1 MGTPHGV
8 EIVPSI
14 ARDIVRD
21 ILRKASS
28 SSMSKLLT
36 VFLSASQVCG
46 LLVAASG
53 AQVSTKAAVVDLT
66 ASAQQGISMA
76 AKGRC
81 REALPVLRKA
91 APHLADKQLK
101 YQATMS
107 IARCSMSLDQM
118 ETAVQTLLLLNREFP
133 HDPEVLYTTTHFFS
147 ELASRASQDLA
158 ATSPA
163 SPQAQELDAEA
174 FESQGNWDKA
184 TAEYKRILEQNPR
197 LSGIHYRLG
206 RIFLAKTPAE
216 AEEAKKE
223 FDAELQI
230 DPSNAS
236 AEFML
241 GEMERQAGQWD
252 QAAGHFLRASKLD
265 EGFAEA
271 YLALG
276 MSLNSAGK
284 FPDAVAPL
292 QTYVKMQPADP
303 AGHYQLATAYARSG
317 HKLEAEKEMALQR
330 EAAAKSPREQT
341 PQQ

>member
-1 MGTPHGV
+1 
-8 EIVPSI
+8 
-14 ARDIVRD
+14 
-21 ILRKASS
+21 
-28 SSMSKLLT
+28 MSRLLNF
-36 VFLSASQVCG
+36 FLSALQVCG
-46 LLVAASG
+46 LLVVASG
-53 AQVSTKAAVVDLT
+53 AQVPKKAPVVDST
-66 ASAQQGISMA
+66 ASAQQGISLA

-91 APHLADKQLK
+91 APHLTDKQLK

-107 IARCSMSLDQM
+107 IARCSMSLDQI
-118 ETAVQTLLLLNREFP
+118 ETAVQALLLLNREFP

-163 SPQAQELDAEA
+163 SPQAQQLDAEA

-184 TAEYKRILEQNPR
+184 AAEYKRILEQNPR
-197 LSGIHYRLG
+197 VPGIHYRLG
-206 RIFLAKTPAE
+206 RIFLAMTPAD
-216 AEEAKKE
+216 AENAKKE

-252 QAAGHFLRASKLD
+252 QAAGHFLRASKID
-265 EGFAEA
+265 EGFSEA

-303 AGHYQLATAYARSG
+303 AGHYQLGTAYARTG

-330 EAAAKSPREQT
+330 EAAAKSPREQV

>member
-1 MGTPHGV
+1 MASKSLSSASRYTA
-8 EIVPSI
+8 PSEN
-14 ARDIVRD
+14 RD
-21 ILRKASS
+21 LHLLP
-28 SSMSKLLT
+28 MSRLLT
-36 VFLSASQVCG
+36 IFLAVLQVCG
-46 LLVAASG
+46 FLTGASR
-53 AQVSTKAAVVDLT
+53 AQISKKVPVVDPT
-66 ASAQQGISMA
+66 AAAQRGISLA

-91 APHLADKQLK
+91 SSSLADKQLK

-107 IARCSMSLDQM
+107 IARCAMSLDQM
-118 ETAVQTLLLLNREFP
+118 ETAVQALLLLNREFP

-158 ATSPA
+158 ATSPG
-163 SPQAQELDAEA
+163 SPQAQQLDAEA

-184 TAEYKRILEQNPR
+184 AAEYNRILEQNPR
-197 LSGIHYRLG
+197 LPGIHYRLG
-206 RIFLAKTPAE
+206 RIFLAKTPAD

-223 FDAELQI
+223 FDAELKI

-241 GEMERQAGQWD
+241 GEMDRQAGHWD
-252 QAAGHFLRASKLD
+252 DAAGHFLRASKID

-284 FPDAVAPL
+284 FPDAIAPL

-303 AGHYQLATAYARSG
+303 AGHYQLGTAYARSG
-317 HKLEAEKEMALQR
+317 NKQEAEKEMALQR
-330 EAAAKSPREQT
+330 EAAAKSPREHA

>member
-1 MGTPHGV
+1 
-8 EIVPSI
+8 
-14 ARDIVRD
+14 
-21 ILRKASS
+21 
-28 SSMSKLLT
+28 MSKLLT
-36 VFLSASQVCG
+36 VFLSALQLCG

-53 AQVSTKAAVVDLT
+53 AQVSKKAPVVDPT
-66 ASAQQGISMA
+66 ASAQQGISLA

-81 REALPVLRKA
+81 REALPVLRKT
-91 APHLADKQLK
+91 PSSLSLADKQLK

-107 IARCSMSLDQM
+107 IARCAMSLNQM
-118 ETAVQTLLLLNREFP
+118 ETAVQALLALNREFP

-163 SPQAQELDAEA
+163 SPQAQQLDAEA

-184 TAEYKRILEQNPR
+184 AAEYKRILEQNPR
-197 LSGIHYRLG
+197 LPGIHYRLG
-206 RIFLAKTPAE
+206 RIFLAKTPAD

-223 FDAELQI
+223 FDAELTI

-252 QAAGHFLRASKLD
+252 QAAAHFSRASKID

-284 FPDAVAPL
+284 FPDAIAPL

-303 AGHYQLATAYARSG
+303 AGHYQLGTAYARSG
-317 HKLEAEKEMALQR
+317 HKQEAEKEMALQR
-330 EAAAKSPREQT
+330 EAAAKSPREQA

>member
-1 MGTPHGV
+1 MVVALGQNF
-8 EIVPSI
+8 SI
-14 ARDIVRD
+14 ESARYTARSENVDRH
-21 ILRKASS
+21 LH
-28 SSMSKLLT
+28 SMSKMLT
-36 VFLSASQVCG
+36 VFLSALQVCG
-46 LLVAASG
+46 LLVASG
-53 AQVSTKAAVVDLT
+53 AQISKKAPVVDPM
-66 ASAQQGISMA
+66 ASAQQGISLA

-81 REALPVLRKA
+81 REALPVLRKTSSS
-91 APHLADKQLK
+91 LADKQLK
-101 YQATMS
+101 YQSTMS
-107 IARCSMSLDQM
+107 IARCAMSLNQM
-118 ETAVQTLLLLNREFP
+118 ETAVQALLLLNREFP

-158 ATSPA
+158 ATSPT
-163 SPQAQELDAEA
+163 SPQAQQLDAEA

-184 TAEYKRILEQNPR
+184 AAEYKRILEQNPR
-197 LSGIHYRLG
+197 LPGIHYRLG
-206 RIFLAKTPAE
+206 RIFLAKTPAD

-223 FDAELQI
+223 FDAELKI

-241 GEMERQAGQWD
+241 GEMDRQAGQWD
-252 QAAGHFLRASKLD
+252 QAAAHFLRASKID

-284 FPDAVAPL
+284 FPDAIAPL

-303 AGHYQLATAYARSG
+303 AGHYQLGTAYARSG
-317 HKLEAEKEMALQR
+317 HKQEAEKEMALQR
-330 EAAAKSPREQT
+330 EAAAKSPREPA

>member
-1 MGTPHGV
+1 MY
-8 EIVPSI
+8 
-14 ARDIVRD
+14 
-21 ILRKASS
+21 
-28 SSMSKLLT
+28 KLLT
-36 VFLSASQVCG
+36 VLLSALQVCG
-46 LLVAASG
+46 FLVVASG
-53 AQVSTKAAVVDLT
+53 AQVARKTPVADPT
-66 ASAQQGISMA
+66 ASAQQGISLA
-76 AKGRC
+76 TKGRC

-91 APHLADKQLK
+91 SSYLADKQLK
-101 YQATMS
+101 YEATMS
-107 IARCSMSLDQM
+107 LARCAVSLDQM
-118 ETAVQTLLLLNREFP
+118 ETAVQALLLLNREFP

-158 ATSPA
+158 STSPA

-184 TAEYKRILEQNPR
+184 AAEYNRILEQNPR
-197 LSGIHYRLG
+197 LPGIHYRLG
-206 RIFLAKTPAE
+206 RVFLAKTPAD

-223 FDAELQI
+223 FDAELKI

-241 GEMERQAGQWD
+241 GEMDRQAGQWD
-252 QAAGHFLRASKLD
+252 EAAGHFSRASKID

-284 FPDAVAPL
+284 FLDAISPL

-303 AGHYQLATAYARSG
+303 AGHYQLGTAYARSG
-317 HKLEAEKEMALQR
+317 RKQEAEKEMALQR
-330 EAAAKSPREQT
+330 EAAAKSPREQA